1 MSKLCTICA
10 RGGSV
15 GVKNKNIRVMAGK
28 PLIAHS
34 IAQAKQSELFDLV
47 AVSSDSDE
55 ILRVAK
61 EWGAD
66 FLIKRPDELA
76 NSAAAKIPA
85 IQHAVKTVED
95 HFNKRFSVLVDLD
108 ATSPLRKV
116 EDIKGAV
123 EMLETAKANNIIT
136 AAPSRRS
143 PYFTMVELDEH
154 GVVRLCKPLDKAV
167 VRRQDAP
174 KTYDM
179 NAAVYVWQHDSLFSS
194 DKLFNDKT
202 FLFVMPEERSLDI
215 DTELDFELVE
225 YLMLKQLNNQEN

>member
-1 MSKLCTICA
+1 
-10 RGGSV
+10 
-15 GVKNKNIRVMAGK
+15 
-28 PLIAHS
+28 
-34 IAQAKQSELFDLV
+34 
-47 AVSSDSDE
+47 
-55 ILRVAK
+55 
-61 EWGAD
+61 
-66 FLIKRPDELA
+66 
-76 NSAAAKIPA
+76 
-85 IQHAVKTVED
+85 
-95 HFNKRFSVLVDLD
+95 
-108 ATSPLRKV
+108 
-116 EDIKGAV
+116 V